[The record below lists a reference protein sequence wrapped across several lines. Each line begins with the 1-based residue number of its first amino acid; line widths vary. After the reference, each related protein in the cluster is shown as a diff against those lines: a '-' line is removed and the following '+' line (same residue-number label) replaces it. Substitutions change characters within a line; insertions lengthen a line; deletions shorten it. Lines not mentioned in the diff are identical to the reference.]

1 MNIILSLMIT
11 LAVEVNIYLLL
22 NNKSLKLFTVATVMN
37 IVLNLTMNI
46 ILTKLPDLFW
56 YLLILGIYEVATIF
70 VEALIV
76 HFICKYPFI
85 VCLILS
91 TCANV
96 ASFIA
101 GVLVYRFANL
111 EIKRTI
117 ILIVCIVIYFL
128 DVAWI
133 AYHTAKNYKKD

>member
-37 IVLNLTMNI
+37 IVLNLMMNI

-76 HFICKYPFI
+76 HFICKYQFI
-85 VCLILS
+85 RCLILS
-91 TCANV
+91 ICANV
-96 ASFIA
+96 ASF
-101 GVLVYRFANL
+101 LVGLLIYRFADIG
-111 EIKRTI
+111 IKKTI
-117 ILIVCIVIYFL
+117 LLVVFIVIYLL

-133 AYHTAKNYKKD
+133 AYHTAINYKKD